1 MGFKKMQ
8 SNFTF
13 TDISL
18 FPHME
23 KNRAIKRME
32 QINAIVD
39 WTRIEALLTRSYPV
53 GKCARGPR
61 SLSPCPSYEMPA
73 PPTVVSHRFRSG
85 VGNANQR

>member
-18 FPHME
+18 ISSME

-32 QINAIVD
+32 QINATVD
-39 WTRIEALLTRSYPV
+39 WP
-53 GKCARGPR
+53 RG
-61 SLSPCPSYEMPA
+61 MPEL
-73 PPTVVSHRFRSG
+73 RR
-85 VGNANQR
+85 R